1 MAQNNQACLLL
12 QVKMSV
18 CLKLELCD
26 FVSQVQ
32 SLEQRTKVLVIRA
45 VFPAMRYRLKLHS
58 CPLYRRNFIKDPL
71 VKGLMWYPKGTQFL
85 LLKYTTKG
93 TEPPLY
99 HFSGECCREVGDDG
113 QVFAF
118 PALGTRLICGTG
130 KNALLLSG
138 ARKVEILCICGD
150 CGEGPNGHWRS
161 GMVQAAALVDLTAPI
176 FPSLL
181 LHSCKKPLSRSP
193 NSYFSFLSF
202 MFRFSSASPAIQ
214 NTPTIPVIRQP

>member
-130 KNALLLSG
+130 KMPSCCLEPAKLKFCAFVGTVGRDQMATGGVGWSRLLLWWIWQLLFSPPCCCTVVRSPW
-138 ARKVEILCICGD
+138 ADLQIPISVSCHLCSD
-150 CGEGPNGHWRS
+150 
-161 GMVQAAALVDLTAPI
+161 
-176 FPSLL
+176 SLL
-181 LHSCKKPLSRSP
+181 RALPYKTLPPS
-193 NSYFSFLSF
+193 
-202 MFRFSSASPAIQ
+202 Q
-214 NTPTIPVIRQP
+214 